1 MIKYWKPWKKS
12 KIKEKESINSY
23 INDKI
28 KKLQKKKN
36 KLLIKIHYL
45 QRKWPA
51 INTQRLS
58 YLKNELNGQNKN

>member
-28 KKLQKKKN
+28 KNYKKR
-36 KLLIKIHYL
+36 KI
-45 QRKWPA
+45 
-51 INTQRLS
+51 S
-58 YLKNELNGQNKN
+58 YL